1 MLISATGSGKD
12 YNGRS
17 GLRLGMT
24 EAYSPFF
31 KTKQGGQDAGP
42 GEEDGDSVDLHWREQ
57 TPL

>member
-1 MLISATGSGKD
+1 MLMSAAGSGKD
-12 YNGRS
+12 CKGRG

-24 EAYSPFF
+24 EAYFIFF

-42 GEEDGDSVDLHWREQ
+42 GEENGDSVDLHWREQ